1 MRKKWYSGK
10 RTLLVF
16 STAFLALASCGENNG
31 SNKSVQSSQQQ
42 EQDSGSFK
50 AELTPLNA
58 QVAGGISG
66 TADVTVNGD
75 DVTIKV
81 NVKGAPV
88 TMHAQHLHAGSACP
102 TQAADKNGDGF
113 VDGAEANAVSGNVLI
128 PFDSDINSQ
137 DQGEGNYPSGASYT
151 YSEQGSL
158 SQINKS

>member
-1 MRKKWYSGK
+1 M
-10 RTLLVF
+10 
-16 STAFLALASCGENNG
+16 
-31 SNKSVQSSQQQ
+31 
-42 EQDSGSFK
+42 
-50 AELTPLNA
+50 
-58 QVAGGISG
+58 
-66 TADVTVNGD
+66 TVNGD

-88 TMHAQHLHAGSACP
+88 TMHAQHFHAGSAFP

-128 PFDSDINSQ
+128 PFYSDINSQ
-137 DQGEGNYPSGASYT
+137 DQGEENYPSGASYT